1 VTLHPPDADYW
12 TAYLATH
19 ITEAL
24 TFKPLEQ
31 ARKPLTK
38 AVESFTRS
46 TACSPELRR
55 IIKPKEGER

>member
-1 VTLHPPDADYW
+1 MTTHPPDPDYW

-24 TFKPLEQ
+24 ATKPLEH

-38 AVESFTRS
+38 AVASFTRS
-46 TACSPELRR
+46 KACSPELRR
-55 IIKPKEGER
+55 IIKPKGES

>member
-1 VTLHPPDADYW
+1 MIVHPPDADYW

-24 TFKPLEQ
+24 NTQPLEH
-31 ARKPLTK
+31 ARKPLTR

-46 TACSPELRR
+46 KACSPELRH
-55 IIKPKEGER
+55 IINPKGDK